1 MRFKEITLR
10 GNAYERGFTYG
21 QLCKDEIRLT
31 MKGYEKL
38 YFDTKGVTWEDARKV
53 GAFYLEKTRDFNPD
67 YVEEMRGIAEGAEL
81 DILDIVALNCRTEIM
96 YADST
101 RAGITECTC
110 LTVLPPATEGGHTI
124 ASQNWDYSLLISG
137 ECLVVVHVYQDD
149 KPHFMM
155 VVEGAGM
162 IGGIGMNDR
171 GVSVLLNALRTPKP
185 VNGIPFHVRLR
196 AMLEAENLC
205 DAYVKG
211 SHAPY
216 SVGNLIATH
225 SDGIAIEFEM
235 DSEIVEPIIPED
247 GVIIHTNHY
256 VGPKT
261 YLANDVNHMGST
273 YIRMQ
278 RMKTMVKERYGKI
291 TVEDIKKMYSDH
303 AGYPYAIC
311 DHEDPR
317 YPVAMRD
324 ATNFSIIMDHTDN
337 RILVCPGNPCE
348 YEYEEYSI

>member
-1 MRFKEITLR
+1 
-10 GNAYERGFTYG
+10 
-21 QLCKDEIRLT
+21 
-31 MKGYEKL
+31 
-38 YFDTKGVTWEDARKV
+38 
-53 GAFYLEKTRDFNPD
+53 
-67 YVEEMRGIAEGAEL
+67 
-81 DILDIVALNCRTEIM
+81 
-96 YADST
+96 
-101 RAGITECTC
+101 
-110 LTVLPPATEGGHTI
+110 
-124 ASQNWDYSLLISG
+124 
-137 ECLVVVHVYQDD
+137 
-149 KPHFMM
+149 
-155 VVEGAGM
+155 
-162 IGGIGMNDR
+162 
-171 GVSVLLNALRTPKP
+171 
-185 VNGIPFHVRLR
+185 
-196 AMLEAENLC
+196 MLEAENLS

-278 RMKTMVKERYGKI
+278 RMKAMVKKRYGKI
-291 TVEDIKKMYSDH
+291 TVEDIKKMFSDH
-303 AGYPYAIC
+303 AGYPYSIC
-311 DHEDPR
+311 DHEDPN

-348 YEYEEYSI
+348 LEFEEYSI

>member
-1 MRFKEITLR
+1 MKFKEITLR
-10 GNAYERGFTYG
+10 GTAYERGLTYG
-21 QLCKDEIRLT
+21 QLCKEEIALT
-31 MKGYEKL
+31 MKGYERL
-38 YFDTKGVTWEDARKV
+38 FRESKGVSWDDARKA
-53 GAFYLEKTRDFNPD
+53 GKYYLSLTRDFEPD
-67 YVEEMRGIAEGAEL
+67 YVEEMRGIAEGAGV
-81 DILDIVALNCRTEIM
+81 DILDIAALNSRTEIM

-101 RAGITECTC
+101 RAGVTECTC

-124 ASQNWDYSLLISG
+124 ASQNWDYSLLVSG
-137 ECLVVVHVYQDD
+137 ECLVVVHVYQED
-149 KPHFMM
+149 KPNFMM

-171 GVSVLLNALRTPKP
+171 GVSVLLNALRTTKP

-196 AMLEAENLC
+196 AMLEAENLS

-225 SDGIAIEFEM
+225 TDGVAIDFEM
-235 DSEIVEPIIPED
+235 DSEIVEPIIPDD

-291 TVEDIKKMYSDH
+291 TVEDIKRMYSDH
-303 AGYPYAIC
+303 AGYPYSIC

-337 RILVCPGNPCE
+337 RILICPGNPCE
-348 YEYEEYSI
+348 LEFEEYYI

>member
-38 YFDTKGVTWEDARKV
+38 FFDTKGVTWEAARKA
-53 GAFYLEKTRDFNPD
+53 GDFYLSKIRDFEPD
-67 YVEEMRGIAEGAEL
+67 YAEEMRGIADGADL
-81 DILDIVALNCRTEIM
+81 DILDIAALNSRTEIM

-124 ASQNWDYSLLISG
+124 SSQNWDYSLLVSG
-137 ECLVVVHVYQDD
+137 ECLIVLHVYQED
-149 KPHFMM
+149 KPNFLM
-155 VVEGAGM
+155 VAEGAGM

-171 GVSVLLNALRTPKP
+171 GVSVVINALRTPHP
-185 VNGIPFHVRLR
+185 VNGIPFHARMR
-196 AMLEAENLC
+196 AMLEAENLS

-216 SVGNLIATH
+216 SVGNFIATH
-225 SDGIAIEFEM
+225 TDGVAIEFEM
-235 DSEIVEPIIPED
+235 DSQIVEPIIPED

-261 YLANDVNHMGST
+261 YLA
-273 YIRMQ
+273 
-278 RMKTMVKERYGKI
+278 
-291 TVEDIKKMYSDH
+291 
-303 AGYPYAIC
+303 
-311 DHEDPR
+311 
-317 YPVAMRD
+317 
-324 ATNFSIIMDHTDN
+324 
-337 RILVCPGNPCE
+337 
-348 YEYEEYSI
+348 